1 MSTTK
6 RKKIIMPSFKEAKP
20 LSFMYIESKIGQIQL
35 MSLKNKLLNEIGKKK
50 KKKIG
55 SLKV

>member
-35 MSLKNKLLNEIGKKK
+35 MSLKNKLFLLIFYIHTKERKRI
-50 KKKIG
+50 
-55 SLKV
+55 